1 MTREPAA
8 IQPPVAYLPCK
19 LDDEG
24 EVDEILMVQMADGTV
39 ALMGYTALD
48 RFMACC
54 GDAHPWVL
62 YQTADLADLK
72 AVKPYDAAYLDIPLP
87 PQMRLMSPDGGS

>member
-24 EVDEILMVQMADGTV
+24 DVDEILMVQMADGTV

-48 RFMACC
+48 RFMVCC
-54 GDAHPWVL
+54 GDAHPWV
-62 YQTADLADLK
+62 
-72 AVKPYDAAYLDIPLP
+72 
-87 PQMRLMSPDGGS
+87 PDGRPCGSEGGEAVRRGLP